1 MLQKGSKRC
10 AEQTAQDALSIW
22 VIHVMRLFLPTDWW
36 RLAHGSLILAFVDT
50 ISNYQLP
57 ELPMY
62 GNNPDNLLNTFRAWH
77 MHCMYRPNKAKD
89 AKLLKFF
96 ENQRPAWR
104 LRTLL
109 LSWKAH
115 PDTFGAFPSTKCDVC
130 CGWNQMKHA
139 GTHRRSKRD
148 QKSTFFFNMFFFF
161 HFRLLPEFYV
171 NLEDICQY
179 LTATDFQVQR
189 PCSGLVLWRLARYRY
204 QSFSGG
210 ACSFPKACRDGS
222 CHSMDAQKR

>member
-1 MLQKGSKRC
+1 MHCWLVTVYILITTCYKKDLKGAPNKQPRMHW
-10 AEQTAQDALSIW
+10 AYEIIW
-22 VIHVMRLFLPTDWW
+22 VIHVMRLFLPIDWW

-62 GNNPDNLLNTFRAWH
+62 GNDPDNLLNIFRAWH

-148 QKSTFFFNMFFFF
+148 QKSTFFFNFLFFPF
-161 HFRLLPEFYV
+161 
-171 NLEDICQY
+171 
-179 LTATDFQVQR
+179 
-189 PCSGLVLWRLARYRY
+189 
-204 QSFSGG
+204 
-210 ACSFPKACRDGS
+210 
-222 CHSMDAQKR
+222 